1 MCWAWSWR
9 WWRWPPRRTRTPPGS
24 PCWTHAGHQR
34 NLASGVPAGSPGRA
48 WRPSSLRVS
57 VAFQRRFRQLRSVR
71 SNGRT
76 TGWERRMR
84 KNLRAVAA
92 GGALAFA
99 LAGAV
104 SPAVAGG
111 SAYPVGGAA
120 GPVLAATNG
129 DIHVNGAT
137 ASGDPD
143 DGGQLPAATTGDVR
157 MGNGS

>member
-1 MCWAWSWR
+1 MI
-9 WWRWPPRRTRTPPGS
+9 
-24 PCWTHAGHQR
+24 
-34 NLASGVPAGSPGRA
+34 
-48 WRPSSLRVS
+48 
-57 VAFQRRFRQLRSVR
+57 
-71 SNGRT
+71 
-76 TGWERRMR
+76 

-111 SAYPVGGAA
+111 SAYPAGVAA
-120 GPVLAATNG
+120 STVLAATNG

-137 ASGDPD
+137 ANGDPD

>member
-1 MCWAWSWR
+1 MIK
-9 WWRWPPRRTRTPPGS
+9 
-24 PCWTHAGHQR
+24 
-34 NLASGVPAGSPGRA
+34 NLAV
-48 WRPSSLRVS
+48 
-57 VAFQRRFRQLRSVR
+57 
-71 SNGRT
+71 
-76 TGWERRMR
+76 
-84 KNLRAVAA
+84 VAA

-111 SAYPVGGAA
+111 SGYPAGVAA

-129 DIHVNGAT
+129 EIHVNSAT
-137 ASGDPD
+137 ASSDPD